1 MAQITLIASKSAEY
15 HSSMK
20 SIRRTFCITTAA
32 LAVVMA
38 LPAQAADENLS
49 AQKAPAARQA
59 KAPAAA
65 PTVASP
71 AEAQGDPSSG
81 QTVFQVLLAEIALQR
96 GDLELASQ
104 AYANLALRT
113 RDPKVME
120 RTIEVA
126 GYARRF
132 DIAQDTAR
140 LWLDV
145 DPASKR
151 AQRMLVSI
159 LILSNQLD
167 ELPPYLISM
176 LESDRNAL
184 AENLLGLNRMF
195 ARSTD
200 RPAVFRLIDKVCQP
214 FFGIAEAHYAVAVA
228 ANLAGQGER
237 AKHEVRL
244 ALELRPDWEMAAFF
258 QAQLLMRESPA
269 EAISFL
275 EEFLQR
281 NPNAREAEL
290 LLARAL
296 VGERR
301 YTEARRHF
309 DQLLLAYPDSPE
321 VVYAVAILA
330 LQQDDRTLAETQLK
344 HFVSLRV
351 PDKSPAYYYLGQIAE
366 ESSRPDEA
374 LSHYT
379 QVVSGE
385 HYLSAQIRRARVL
398 AQQGQLEQGRDVLRS
413 AKTEKAEERVQLDVA
428 EAALLRDAKR
438 MQDAFDLLE
447 SKLAEQPEQPDL
459 MYETALMAERL
470 NKLDL
475 MESRLRRLIELRP
488 DNPQAYN
495 ALGYAYADRNERLE
509 EARQLIE
516 KALALA
522 PEDGFILDS
531 MGWVLYRQGDLAGA
545 LSYLER
551 SYAKRA
557 DPEIAAHLGEVLWA
571 LGRQDDARRL
581 FEEARKNHPTNDVLS
596 ETIQR
601 FMP

>member
-1 MAQITLIASKSAEY
+1 
-15 HSSMK
+15 MK
-20 SIRRTFCITTAA
+20 SIRRTFCITAAA
-32 LAVVMA
+32 LAIALA
-38 LPAQAADENLS
+38 LPTQAEDVNLS
-49 AQKAPAARQA
+49 ARKAPAARQA
-59 KAPAAA
+59 K
-65 PTVASP
+65 SP
-71 AEAQGDPSSG
+71 PPVPSTAQVAEAPGELSAG

-96 GDLELASQ
+96 GDLQLASQ

-132 DIAQDTAR
+132 DLALETAR
-140 LWLDV
+140 IWLDV

-159 LILSNQLD
+159 LVLNNQFE
-167 ELPPYLISM
+167 ELPPHLIRM
-176 LESDRNAL
+176 LESDPGTL

-195 ARSTD
+195 VRTTD
-200 RPAVFRLIDKVCQP
+200 RLAVFRLIDKVCQP

-228 ANLAGQGER
+228 ANSAGQGER
-237 AKHEVRL
+237 ASNEIRR
-244 ALELRPDWEMAAFF
+244 ALELRPEWEMAAFL
-258 QAQLLMRESPA
+258 QAQLLLRESPA
-269 EAISFL
+269 KAIGFL

-301 YTEARRHF
+301 YADAKRHF
-309 DQLLLAYPDSPE
+309 DQLLQAYPDSPE

-330 LQQDDRTLAETQLK
+330 LQQDDKALAETQLK
-344 HFVSLRV
+344 HFVLLKG
-351 PDKSPAYYYLGQIAE
+351 PEKSPAYYYLGQIAE
-366 ESSRPDEA
+366 EGSRDDEA
-374 LSHYT
+374 LSHYA

-385 HYLSAQIRRARVL
+385 HYLSAQIRRARIL
-398 AQQGQLEQGRDVLRS
+398 AQRGQLDQGRGVLRN
-413 AKTEKAEERVQLDVA
+413 AKTENSEQRVQLFVA
-428 EAALLRDAKR
+428 EAALLREAKR
-438 MQDAFDLLE
+438 PQEAFDLLE
-447 SKLAEQPEQPDL
+447 SRLAEQPEQPDL

-470 NKLDL
+470 NNIEL
-475 MESRLRRLIELRP
+475 MEIRLRRLIELRP

-495 ALGYAYADRNERLE
+495 ALGYAFADRNERLL

-545 LSYLER
+545 LAYLER
-551 SYAKRA
+551 SYAKRE

-571 LGRQDDARRL
+571 MGRQD
-581 FEEARKNHPTNDVLS
+581 EARSLLLSAQKSHPTNDLLS
-596 ETIQR
+596 EAIR
-601 FMP
+601 KFAP

>member
-1 MAQITLIASKSAEY
+1 MTA
-15 HSSMK
+15 
-20 SIRRTFCITTAA
+20 AA
-32 LAVVMA
+32 LAVA
-38 LPAQAADENLS
+38 LTLPAQAEDVNLS
-49 AQKAPAARQA
+49 ARKAPAARQA
-59 KAPAAA
+59 NPPSPAPSVA
-65 PTVASP
+65 PT
-71 AEAQGDPSSG
+71 AETQAELSAG

-104 AYANLALRT
+104 AYANLSLRT
-113 RDPKVME
+113 RDPQVME

-132 DIAQDTAR
+132 DLARETAR

-151 AQRMLVSI
+151 AQRMLVSM
-159 LILSNQLD
+159 LILSNQLE
-167 ELPPYLISM
+167 ELPPHLIAM
-176 LESDRNAL
+176 LESDRGAL

-200 RPAVFRLIDKVCQP
+200 RLAVFRLIDKVCQP

-228 ANLAGQGER
+228 ASSAGQGER
-237 AKHEVRL
+237 AKHEIQR

-258 QAQLLMRESPA
+258 QAQLLLRESPA
-269 EAISFL
+269 EAIVFL
-275 EEFLQR
+275 EGFLQR

-301 YTEARRHF
+301 YADAKRHF
-309 DQLLLAYPDSPE
+309 DQLLQAYPDSPE

-330 LQQDDRTLAETQLK
+330 LQQDDKTLAETQLK
-344 HFVSLRV
+344 HFVSLKGTE
-351 PDKSPAYYYLGQIAE
+351 KSPAYYYLGQIAE
-366 ESSRPDEA
+366 EGRRTDEA
-374 LSHYT
+374 LAYYA

-385 HYLSAQIRRARVL
+385 HYLPAQMRRARIL
-398 AQQGQLEQGRDVLRS
+398 AQQGQLDRGRDVLRN
-413 AKTEKAEERVQLDVA
+413 ARTEDAEQRVQLYVA
-428 EAALLRDAKR
+428 EAALLREAKR
-438 MQDAFDLLE
+438 PEEAFDLLE
-447 SKLAEQPEQPDL
+447 SRLAEQPEQPDL

-470 NKLDL
+470 NKLEL
-475 MESRLRRLIELRP
+475 MEVRLRRLIELRP

-495 ALGYAYADRNERLE
+495 ALGYAYADRNERLV

-522 PEDGFILDS
+522 PDDGFILDS
-531 MGWVLYRQGDLAGA
+531 MGWVLFRQGDLPGA
-545 LSYLER
+545 LAYLER
-551 SYAKRA
+551 SYAKRE

-571 LGRQDDARRL
+571 MGRQDDARRL
-581 FEEARKNHPTNDVLS
+581 LLDAQKNHPTNEVLA
-596 ETIQR
+596 ETIR
-601 FMP
+601 KLVP

>member
-1 MAQITLIASKSAEY
+1 
-15 HSSMK
+15 MK
-20 SIRRTFCITTAA
+20 SIRRTSCITAAA
-32 LAVVMA
+32 LAIALV
-38 LPAQAADENLS
+38 LPAQAEDVNLS
-49 AQKAPAARQA
+49 AKKAPAARQA
-59 KAPAAA
+59 KPPAPV
-65 PTVASP
+65 PSVAQV
-71 AEAQGDPSSG
+71 AEAQGELSSG

-132 DIAQDTAR
+132 DLALETAR

-145 DPASKR
+145 DPSSKR

-159 LILSNQLD
+159 LVLSNQLE
-167 ELPPYLISM
+167 ELPPHLIGM
-176 LESDRNAL
+176 LESDRSTL

-195 ARSTD
+195 ARNTD
-200 RPAVFRLIDKVCQP
+200 RLAVFRLIDKVCQP

-228 ANLAGQGER
+228 ASSAGQGER
-237 AKHEVRL
+237 AKYEIRQ
-244 ALELRPDWEMAAFF
+244 ALELRPDWEMAAFL

-269 EAISFL
+269 EAVAFL
-275 EEFLQR
+275 EEFLKR

-301 YTEARRHF
+301 YADARQHF
-309 DQLLLAYPDSPE
+309 DQLLQAYPDNPE

-330 LQQDDRTLAETQLK
+330 LQQDDKALAETQLK
-344 HFVSLRV
+344 HFVSLKG
-351 PDKSPAYYYLGQIAE
+351 PEKSPAYYYLGQIAE
-366 ESSRPDEA
+366 EGGRNDEA
-374 LSHYT
+374 LSYYT
-379 QVVSGE
+379 QVVSSE
-385 HYLSAQIRRARVL
+385 HYLSAQIRRARIL
-398 AQQGQLEQGRDVLRS
+398 AQSGQIDQGRAVLRN
-413 AKTEKAEERVQLDVA
+413 AKTDNAEQRVQLFVA

-438 MQDAFDLLE
+438 AQEAFDLLE
-447 SKLAEQPEQPDL
+447 SRLAEQPEQPDL

-470 NKLDL
+470 NKIEL
-475 MESRLRRLIELRP
+475 MEIRLRRLIELRP

-495 ALGYAYADRNERLE
+495 ALGYALADRNERLP

-551 SYAKRA
+551 SYAKRE

-571 LGRQDDARRL
+571 MGRQDEARRL
-581 FEEARKNHPTNDVLS
+581 LLSAQKSHPTNDLLS
-596 ETIQR
+596 EAIR
-601 FMP
+601 KFAP

>member
-1 MAQITLIASKSAEY
+1 
-15 HSSMK
+15 MK
-20 SIRRTFCITTAA
+20 SIRRTFCITAAA
-32 LAVVMA
+32 LAVA
-38 LPAQAADENLS
+38 LAFPAYADDVNLS
-49 AQKAPAARQA
+49 AKKAPAARQA
-59 KAPAAA
+59 NPPAPA
-65 PTVASP
+65 PSVTPMVD
-71 AEAQGDPSSG
+71 AQGELSAG

-104 AYANLALRT
+104 AYANLSLRT

-132 DIAQDTAR
+132 DLARETAR

-151 AQRMLVSI
+151 AQRMLVSM
-159 LILSNQLD
+159 LILSNQLE
-167 ELPPYLISM
+167 ELPPHLIAM
-176 LESDRNAL
+176 LESDRGTL

-200 RPAVFRLIDKVCQP
+200 RLAVLRLIDKVCQP

-228 ANLAGQGER
+228 ANSAGQGER
-237 AKHEVRL
+237 ARL
-244 ALELRPDWEMAAFF
+244 EIQRALELRPEWEMAAFL
-258 QAQLLMRESPA
+258 QAQFLLRESPG
-269 EAISFL
+269 EAIGFL
-275 EEFLQR
+275 EGFLQR

-301 YTEARRHF
+301 YADAKRHF
-309 DQLLLAYPDSPE
+309 DQLLQAYPDSPE

-330 LQQDDRTLAETQLK
+330 LQQDDKALAETQLK
-344 HFVSLRV
+344 HFVSLKG
-351 PDKSPAYYYLGQIAE
+351 PEKSPAYYYLGQIAE
-366 ESSRPDEA
+366 ESGRNDEA
-374 LSHYT
+374 LGYYT

-398 AQQGQLEQGRDVLRS
+398 AQQGQLDKGRDVLRN
-413 AKTEKAEERVQLDVA
+413 AKTENADQRVQLYVA
-428 EAALLRDAKR
+428 EAGLLREAKR
-438 MQDAFDLLE
+438 PQEAFDLLE
-447 SKLAEQPEQPDL
+447 NRLAEQPEQPDL

-470 NKLDL
+470 NKIEL
-475 MESRLRRLIELRP
+475 MEIRLRRLIELRP

-495 ALGYAYADRNERLE
+495 ALGYAYADRNERLA

-531 MGWVLYRQGDLAGA
+531 MGWVLFRQGDLAGA

-551 SYAKRA
+551 SYAKRE

-571 LGRQDDARRL
+571 MGRQDDARRL
-581 FEEARKNHPTNDVLS
+581 LLDAQKHHPTNDLLS
-596 ETIQR
+596 ETIR
-601 FMP
+601 KLVP